1 MRGRRYRRP
10 MLIRPVTPA
19 EHDALGQITL
29 DAYRGIDGHEPS
41 EYYSAV
47 LLDVATRARDALVLV
62 AVEDDELLGGVT
74 YVGDVESPLA
84 EFDDP
89 DEACF
94 RMLAVRRDRQG
105 HGAGAALVRACVD
118 RARADGKRALALY
131 STPAMT
137 SAHRLYERLGF
148 RRAEARD
155 MIVESGALTL
165 RSFVLVLQ
173 PEEVLR

>member
-1 MRGRRYRRP
+1 

-19 EHDALGQITL
+19 EHDELGRITL
-29 DAYRGIDGHEPS
+29 EAYRGIDGHEPS

-47 LLDVATRARDALVLV
+47 LLDVAARVRDALVLV
-62 AVEDDELLGGVT
+62 AVEDNEVLGGVT
-74 YVGDVESPLA
+74 YVADANSPLA

-94 RMLAVRRDRQG
+94 RMLAVRPDRQG
-105 HGAGAALVRACVD
+105 HGAGAALVQACID
-118 RARADGKRALALY
+118 QARADGKTALTLY

-148 RRAEARD
+148 RREEARD
-155 MIVESGALTL
+155 MIVESGAVKL
-165 RSFVLVLQ
+165 RSFVLVLN

>member
-1 MRGRRYRRP
+1 

-41 EYYSAV
+41 EYYAAV
-47 LLDVATRARDALVLV
+47 LLDVDSRARDALVLV
-62 AVEDDELLGGVT
+62 AVEGDELLGGVT
-74 YVGDVESPLA
+74 YVGDVDSPLA

-105 HGAGAALVRACVD
+105 HGAGAALVQACID

-148 RRAEARD
+148 RREEERD
-155 MIVESGALTL
+155 MIVESGAVTL